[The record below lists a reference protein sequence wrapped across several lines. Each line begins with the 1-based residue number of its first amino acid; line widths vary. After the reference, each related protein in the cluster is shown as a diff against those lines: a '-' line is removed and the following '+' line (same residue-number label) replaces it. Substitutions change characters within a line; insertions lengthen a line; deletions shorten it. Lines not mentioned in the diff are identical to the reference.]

1 MCDFRYPNFLLLR
14 TDLMNYFKSGA
25 GRENVGPEHGPEV
38 SQMAAA
44 EEAQFTMCTQQW
56 ALNNHL

>member
-1 MCDFRYPNFLLLR
+1 MK
-14 TDLMNYFKSGA
+14 YFKSGT
-25 GRENVGPEHGPEV
+25 GRENVGTEHGQEAIQV
-38 SQMAAA
+38 AAA